1 MSNISDILSDESFF
15 GRGGDTEM
23 RMVNGEMSHVNSEEA
38 AIIDM
43 YGSQGEKLVESMG
56 SGTINPY
63 TGKKEYSYVAI
74 MAGAAALTALTGMIK
89 QSQVGKLSMDKAKID
104 KQIGQD
110 TIEEIEGVGGAKEL
124 LEQDRDAQKELGF
137 AGHEEQMG
145 DLSATVGQQ
154 LNKVIG
160 DMDIRRGK
168 SNLVTSSIDD
178 AADRARGILSK
189 GFTRKSN
196 TLWGNLQE
204 KMSSIDRWFAGEE
217 GKLDLQSKQA
227 QAQIDIAKEQEKG
240 THFGEHR
247 GWDFMGGKKS
257 RWTWGSRPGW
267 G

>member
-38 AIIDM
+38 TIIDM
-43 YGSQGEKLVESMG
+43 YGSQGEKLVEAMG

-63 TGKKEYSYVAI
+63 TGKKEYFDPLTLMAI
-74 MAGAAALTALTGMIK
+74 AAVSTAGVGMLK
-89 QSQVGKLSMDKAKID
+89 QGYEGKLSMNKAKID

-110 TIEEIEGVGGAKEL
+110 TIEEVDASKIL
-124 LEQDRDAQKELGF
+124 LEEDRDAQKELGF
-137 AGHEEQMG
+137 AGHEEEMG
-145 DLSATVGQQ
+145 GLSATVGQQ

-189 GFTRKSN
+189 DFTRKSN

-204 KMSSIDRWFAGEE
+204 KMSGIDRWFAGEE

-240 THFGEHR
+240 THIGEHR